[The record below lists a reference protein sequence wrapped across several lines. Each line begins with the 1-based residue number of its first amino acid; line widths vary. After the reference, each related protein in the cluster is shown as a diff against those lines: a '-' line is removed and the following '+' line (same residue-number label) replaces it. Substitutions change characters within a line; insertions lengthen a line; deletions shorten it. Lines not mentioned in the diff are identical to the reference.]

1 MFYKC
6 QIDYVLEWR
15 ATRTALKY
23 GLTFS
28 DKKESGF
35 DSSPYISNVRCI
47 CKVHGKFQSS
57 FEFSF
62 EKVVDFLVRLER
74 QILFPRIVEHKL
86 IRSLKL
92 TKQKLEF

>member
-28 DKKESGF
+28 DKKHQDLIAAHTFQMLEVF
-35 DSSPYISNVRCI
+35 A
-47 CKVHGKFQSS
+47 KFMANFNQ
-57 FEFSF
+57 
-62 EKVVDFLVRLER
+62 V
-74 QILFPRIVEHKL
+74 
-86 IRSLKL
+86 
-92 TKQKLEF
+92 

>member
-6 QIDYVLEWR
+6 QIDYVLERR

-28 DKKESGF
+28 DKKSGF
-35 DSSPYISNVRCI
+35 DGSPYISNVRGI

-57 FEFSF
+57 LEFSF
-62 EKVVDFLVRLER
+62 EKVVDFLVNKER
-74 QILFPRIVEHKL
+74 QILFPRNVEHKL

>member
-28 DKKESGF
+28 DKKSGF
-35 DSSPYISNVRCI
+35 DSSPYISNVRGI

-57 FEFSF
+57 LEFSF
-62 EKVVDFLVRLER
+62 EKVKLPGE
-74 QILFPRIVEHKL
+74 QGTTNSIPRNVEHKL
-86 IRSLKL
+86 IRGLKL